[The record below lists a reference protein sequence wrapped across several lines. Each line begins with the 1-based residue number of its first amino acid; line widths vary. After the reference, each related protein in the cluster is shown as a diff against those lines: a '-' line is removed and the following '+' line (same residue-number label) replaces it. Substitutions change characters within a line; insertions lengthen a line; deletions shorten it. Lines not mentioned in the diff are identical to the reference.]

1 MTSALTGKP
10 LEGRQTGHEPSRT
23 LDSPW
28 PEIAPKLRTQ
38 RLIAAARPSGEGGA
52 SRGRRKRMAFEF
64 GMFHEFQRTAEMT
77 DEQAFAT
84 SFAQVDAA
92 ERWGL
97 DAMWLAEIH
106 VAPERSVCS
115 APLTLASAIAA
126 RTKRMKIGTA
136 VQVLPLCHPLR
147 LAEEVATVD
156 QISHG
161 RLIFGVGRSGFPRT
175 YEAYGVPYGESR
187 ERFAETLEILKRAWT
202 EDSFSYQG
210 KYYSFD
216 NVKMTPKPYQKP
228 WPEIRIA
235 ANSADTFP
243 AIAKLGHA
251 VFVAVRLGTL
261 EELEPNITAYRKAW
275 KEAGH
280 PGEGKVFLRA
290 PVYVAET
297 DQAAREEPEES
308 IMYFYR
314 YLGERLED
322 SATRSGVRA
331 VEDRAARGRRLQ
343 TITYEDALREKIIV
357 GSPGR
362 VTERLKGLQ
371 ETLGLDGILC
381 EMNCGT
387 KIPHERVMKSLQL
400 LCQEVS
406 PRFN

>member
-1 MTSALTGKP
+1 
-10 LEGRQTGHEPSRT
+10 
-23 LDSPW
+23 
-28 PEIAPKLRTQ
+28 
-38 RLIAAARPSGEGGA
+38 
-52 SRGRRKRMAFEF
+52 MAFEF
-64 GMFHEFQRTAEMT
+64 GMFHEFQRTAGMS
-77 DEQAFAT
+77 DEEAFAT
-84 SFAQVDAA
+84 SFEQVAA
-92 ERWGL
+92 ADRWGL

-106 VAPERSVCS
+106 VAPERSVLS
-115 APLTLASAIAA
+115 APLTLAAAIAA

-187 ERFAETLEILKRAWT
+187 ERFTETLEILKRAWT
-202 EDSFSYQG
+202 EDSFSYRG
-210 KYYSFD
+210 KFYSFE
-216 NVKMTPKPYQKP
+216 NVKATPKPYQKP
-228 WPEIRIA
+228 WPEIRVA

-243 AIAKLGHA
+243 NIAKLGHA

-322 SATRSGVRA
+322 SASRAGVRA

-343 TITYEDALREKIIV
+343 TITYEEALRDKIIV

-362 VTERLKGLQ
+362 VTERLRELQ
-371 ETLGLDGILC
+371 EKLGLDGILC

-387 KIPHERVMKSLQL
+387 KIPHQRVLKSLQL
-400 LCQEVS
+400 LCQEVK
-406 PRFN
+406 PRFH

>member
-1 MTSALTGKP
+1 
-10 LEGRQTGHEPSRT
+10 
-23 LDSPW
+23 
-28 PEIAPKLRTQ
+28 
-38 RLIAAARPSGEGGA
+38 
-52 SRGRRKRMAFEF
+52 MAFEF
-64 GMFHEFQRTAEMT
+64 GMFHEFQRPGGITE
-77 DEQAFAT
+77 EEAFAT
-84 SFAQVDAA
+84 SFEQIDAA

-126 RTKRMKIGTA
+126 RTKRMKIGTG

-147 LAEEVATVD
+147 LAEEAATVD

-175 YEAYGVPYGESR
+175 YEAYGVPYAESR
-187 ERFAETLEILKRAWT
+187 ERFTETLEILKRAWT
-202 EDSFSYQG
+202 ETPFSYQG

-216 NVKMTPKPYQKP
+216 NVKLTPKPYQKP
-228 WPEIRIA
+228 WPEIRVA

-261 EELEPNITAYRKAW
+261 EELGPNIQAYRQAW

-280 PGEGKVFLRA
+280 PGQGQVFLRA

-297 DQAAREEPEES
+297 EKQAIEEPEES

-322 SATRSGVRA
+322 SATRAGVRA

-343 TITYEDALREKIIV
+343 TISYEDALREKLIV
-357 GSPGR
+357 GSPER
-362 VTERLKGLQ
+362 VADRLMGLK
-371 ETLGLDGILC
+371 ETLGLDGILA

-387 KIPHERVMKSLQL
+387 KIPHPRVMKSLQL
-400 LCQEVS
+400 LCEKVM
-406 PRFN
+406 PKFH

>member
-1 MTSALTGKP
+1 
-10 LEGRQTGHEPSRT
+10 
-23 LDSPW
+23 
-28 PEIAPKLRTQ
+28 
-38 RLIAAARPSGEGGA
+38 
-52 SRGRRKRMAFEF
+52 MAFEF
-64 GMFHEFQRTAEMT
+64 GMFHEFQRTAGMS
-77 DEQAFAT
+77 DEEAFAT
-84 SFAQVDAA
+84 SFEQIEAA

-106 VAPERSVCS
+106 GAPERSVLS
-115 APLTLASAIAA
+115 APLALASAIAA

-147 LAEEVATVD
+147 LAEEAATVD

-187 ERFAETLEILKRAWT
+187 ERFAETLEILKKAWT
-202 EDSFSYQG
+202 EAPFSYKGQ
-210 KYYSFD
+210 YYTFD
-216 NVKMTPKPYQKP
+216 NVRVTPKPYQQP
-228 WPEIRIA
+228 WPEIRVA

-243 AIAKLGHA
+243 AIAKLGHG

-261 EELEPNITAYRKAW
+261 EELEPNISAYRQAW

-280 PGEGKVFLRA
+280 PGEGQVFLRA

-322 SATRSGVRA
+322 SASRAGVRA

-343 TITYEDALREKIIV
+343 TITYDEALRDKIIV
-357 GSPGR
+357 GSPER
-362 VTERLKGLQ
+362 VTDRLMGLK
-371 ETLGLDGILC
+371 EKLGLNGILC

-387 KIPHERVMKSLQL
+387 KIPHQKVMKSLQL
-400 LCQEVS
+400 LCEKVS
-406 PRFN
+406 PRVN